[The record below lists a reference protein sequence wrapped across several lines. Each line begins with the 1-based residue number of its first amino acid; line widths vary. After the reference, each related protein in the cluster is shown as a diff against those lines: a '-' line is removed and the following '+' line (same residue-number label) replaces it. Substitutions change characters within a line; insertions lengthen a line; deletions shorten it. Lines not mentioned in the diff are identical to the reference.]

1 MSETQDPRR
10 PEQDPGT
17 GSTEPGYGYAA
28 PPPPMGQQTPPG
40 VGQPADLMPRFL
52 ARLIDYVIL
61 FVVNMVLVFFIVAG
75 VLLGSGGGMMGF
87 GSGTNFVVSLIT
99 SLLTAAIALGYFA
112 LLESS
117 RGQTV
122 GKMALKLE
130 TRGPDGGRPTM
141 EQALRRNA
149 FTALGVLGIIPI
161 FGGFLAFAAQLAA
174 VIAIA
179 VTINNNRMTRRGWHD
194 DFAGGT
200 IVVKVG

>member
-1 MSETQDPRR
+1 
-10 PEQDPGT
+10 
-17 GSTEPGYGYAA
+17 
-28 PPPPMGQQTPPG
+28 MGQQTPPG

-61 FVVNMVLVFFIVAG
+61 FVVNMVIVFFIVAG

-87 GSGTNFVVSLIT
+87 GSGTNFLVSLVT

-112 LLESS
+112 FLESS

-149 FTALGVLGIIPI
+149 FTALGVLGIIPL

-200 IVVKVG
+200 TVVKVG

>member
-1 MSETQDPRR
+1 MSDTQDPRR
-10 PEQDPGT
+10 EEPTAET
-17 GSTEPGYGYAA
+17 GYQHA
-28 PPPPMGQQTPPG
+28 PPPPA
-40 VGQPADLMPRFL
+40 GQPAQPGIGQPAELMPRFL

-61 FVVNMVLVFFIVAG
+61 FAVNLVLVFFIVAG

-87 GSGTNFVVSLIT
+87 GSDASFVVSLIT

-112 LLESS
+112 FLESS

-149 FTALGVLGIIPI
+149 FTALGILGIIPI
-161 FGGFLAFAAQLAA
+161 FGGFLAFAVQLAA

-179 VTINNNRMTRRGWHD
+179 VTINNNRVTRHGWHD

-200 IVVKVG
+200 TVVKIG